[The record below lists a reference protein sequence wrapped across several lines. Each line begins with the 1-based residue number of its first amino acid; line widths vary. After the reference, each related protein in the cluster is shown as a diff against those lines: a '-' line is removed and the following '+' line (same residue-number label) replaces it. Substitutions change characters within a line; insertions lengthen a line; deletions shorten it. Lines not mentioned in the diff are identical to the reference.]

1 MLDFDGLRH
10 GIDDSVHAKLMHQLF
25 GTQEP
30 ETGEP
35 IGKRVVDLAA
45 NLLLVTSQEDTS
57 KYLKAQWKLLGKGIK
72 FEIMFRR
79 VESGETFQNF
89 KKGLSSETTW
99 REKSL
104 FWKSV
109 SDTLYLSQL
118 GIEAMGKIPSGVLE
132 AVGSIGGLGNFYSM
146 GDAKQVSETLDYLRD
161 CSQTS
166 YHGAKIASEVN
177 AKPKV
182 DFETTKQK
190 MVKASSILGSVT
202 SLGKIAAEYSGMP
215 TVAFYLALTS
225 AGLSGVKFLANW
237 GAEAPGTELKRIAAE
252 FAEAVKQLRS
262 ESDKKP
268 RELQEPGIAKI
279 NRKLFILAERIK
291 IQCTDWKTL
300 LKLITD
306 FKVIKENVDAL
317 KFAEGPL
324 SGKLNS
330 FIARAVDAIDKRQG
344 VIEKEF
350 VKLIQQVIVLQS
362 LKLEIDKRI
371 EGLDAAYGDD
381 KHTIDHI
388 REALEVLKGTI
399 DAEMHTITAWLQAP
413 PEQLDISQW
422 LEWVNETVSPAHT
435 AYLEASLEYCSEPP
449 SFIDDLHI

>member
-1 MLDFDGLRH
+1 MFGFDGLRQD
-10 GIDDSVHAKLMHQLF
+10 IDDSVHAKLMRQLF
-25 GTQEP
+25 AQEP
-30 ETGEP
+30 EKGETL
-35 IGKRVVDLAA
+35 GKRVVDLAT

-89 KKGLSSETTW
+89 KRGLSSETTW

-132 AVGSIGGLGNFYSM
+132 TVGSIGGLGNFYSM
-146 GDAKQVSETLDYLRD
+146 GDAKQVAETLDYLRD

-166 YHGAKIASEVN
+166 YHGAKLASEAN

-190 MVKASSILGSVT
+190 MVKASSMLGSVA

-215 TVAFYLALTS
+215 SVAFGLALAS
-225 AGLSGVKFLANW
+225 GFLGGVKFLATW

-252 FAEAVKQLRS
+252 FAVAVDELKS
-262 ESDKKP
+262 ECDNKIRVFKDPSIVEVKRNLYLLSENIQDK
-268 RELQEPGIAKI
+268 R
-279 NRKLFILAERIK
+279 
-291 IQCTDWKTL
+291 TDWQAL
-300 LKLITD
+300 RNLMIR
-306 FKVIKENVDAL
+306 FNEIKAEVDAL
-317 KFAEGPL
+317 KIAEEPL

-330 FIARAVDAIDKRQG
+330 FIARAVEAIDKRPG
-344 VIEKEF
+344 VIEKELG
-350 VKLIQQVIVLQS
+350 KLVQQLAVLLS
-362 LKLEIDKRI
+362 FKMDIIKRL
-371 EGLDAAYGDD
+371 EGLDAAYGDEERI
-381 KHTIDHI
+381 KLHI
-388 REALEVLKGTI
+388 QEALEVLKGTI
-399 DAEMHTITAWLQAP
+399 DAEMSTITASLHNP
-413 PEQLDISQW
+413 PGQLDISQW
-422 LEWVNETVSPAHT
+422 LVWVNETVSPAHI